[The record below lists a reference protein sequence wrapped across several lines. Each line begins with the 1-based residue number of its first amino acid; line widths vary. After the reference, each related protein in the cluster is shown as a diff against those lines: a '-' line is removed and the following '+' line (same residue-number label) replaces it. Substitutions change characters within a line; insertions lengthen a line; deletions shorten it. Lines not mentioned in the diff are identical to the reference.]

1 MNDPTID
8 RIRQIRH
15 QVSAKFGHDAKK
27 LIAHYKE
34 LQKKHPGRMV
44 KEHTSK

>member
-1 MNDPTID
+1 MTDPTID

-15 QVSAKFGHDAKK
+15 QVSAKCGHDAKK

-34 LQKKHPGRMV
+34 LQKQHLSRMV
-44 KEHTSK
+44 KERTSK